1 MQLYDRRLTQ
11 LLINH
16 AIFVG
21 SNFKIALKYL
31 KVIAFTHKQIELK
44 ELGRLVICQENLTEK
59 LHNVKTLFG
68 ISEIFYLA
76 TCNRVE
82 FVMITSHVVDKAFAK
97 QFMGALDMGL
107 CPIST
112 GAFLD
117 AASIYEDKEAL
128 EHLLRTSCSLESLI
142 VGEKEILPQLRKAYE
157 NCKEAGL
164 TGDGLRM
171 FMNCVVK
178 TAKEVYTHTNISKN
192 PISVVSLAYR
202 KLKDL
207 KLCAADARVLII
219 GAGETNRNIS
229 KYLQKHKF
237 SHFAVFNRTIENA
250 AQLAADLNG
259 EAFNLE
265 ALKSY
270 SKGFDVIITCTS
282 ATEPIISTKIYTSL
296 LNGETSRKTIVDL
309 AVPNDTH
316 PDVLEKFPVNFI
328 EVHSLNEVA
337 KNNLKERYEELTHA
351 ENIISQNIDAFI
363 LELKQR
369 RIELAMRQVP
379 DKIKEIRN
387 TAINSVF
394 AEEVQSMDQ
403 HSRDILEKVINYME
417 KKYISVPMI
426 MAKDILINNN

>member
-1 MQLYDRRLTQ
+1 
-11 LLINH
+11 
-16 AIFVG
+16 
-21 SNFKIALKYL
+21 LKYL

-59 LHNVKTLFG
+59 LHRVKAQFG

-82 FVMITSHVVDKAFAK
+82 FVMITPHAVDKVFAK
-97 QFMGALDMGL
+97 QFMDALEMGL
-107 CPIST
+107 CHVST
-112 GAFLD
+112 DVFLD

-128 EHLLRTSCSLESLI
+128 NHLLRTSCSLESLI
-142 VGEKEILPQLRKAYE
+142 VGEKEILPQIRKAYE
-157 NCKEAGL
+157 SCKEAGL
-164 TGDGLRM
+164 TGENLRM
-171 FMNCVVK
+171 YMNCVVK
-178 TAKEVYTHTNISKN
+178 TAKEVYTNTNISKN

-202 KLKDL
+202 KLKDYN
-207 KLCAADARVLII
+207 LCSNARILII

-237 SHFAVFNRTIENA
+237 SNFAVFNRTVSKAKE
-250 AQLAADLNG
+250 LADDLGG

-265 ALKSY
+265 ALKTY
-270 SKGFDVIITCTS
+270 NKGFDVIITCTS
-282 ATEPIISTKIYTSL
+282 ATEPIITPEIYTAL
-296 LNGETSRKTIVDL
+296 LNGETNRKTIVDL
-309 AVPNDTH
+309 AIPNDTD
-316 PDVLEKFPVNFI
+316 PKVLEKFPVNFI

-337 KNNLKERYEELTHA
+337 KNNLQERYEELTHA
-351 ENIISQNIDAFI
+351 ENIIEQNIAAFL

-379 DKIKEIRN
+379 EKIKEIRN
-387 TAINSVF
+387 MAINSVF
-394 AEEVQSMDQ
+394 ADEVQGMDQ
-403 HSRDILEKVINYME
+403 QSREVLEKVMNYME

>member
-1 MQLYDRRLTQ
+1 M
-11 LLINH
+11 
-16 AIFVG
+16 
-21 SNFKIALKYL
+21 KYL

-59 LHNVKTLFG
+59 LHRVKAQFG

-82 FVMITSHVVDKAFAK
+82 FVMITTHVVDKEFAR
-97 QFMGALDMGL
+97 QFMDSLNIGL
-107 CPIST
+107 CHVST
-112 GAFLD
+112 STFLD

-128 EHLLRTSCSLESLI
+128 NHLLRTSCSLESLI
-142 VGEKEILPQLRKAYE
+142 VGEKEILPQIRKAYE
-157 NCKEAGL
+157 SCKEAGL
-164 TGDGLRM
+164 TGENLRM
-171 FMNCVVK
+171 YMNCVVK

-202 KLKDL
+202 KLKDYN
-207 KLCAADARVLII
+207 LCSNARILII

-237 SHFAVFNRTIENA
+237 SNFAVFNRTVSKAKE
-250 AQLAADLNG
+250 LADDLGG

-265 ALKSY
+265 ALKTY

-282 ATEPIISTKIYTSL
+282 ATEPIITPEIYTAL
-296 LNGETSRKTIVDL
+296 LNGDTGRKTIVDL
-309 AVPNDTH
+309 AIPNDT
-316 PDVLEKFPVNFI
+316 DAKVLEKFPVNFI

-337 KNNLKERYEELTHA
+337 KNNLQERYEELTHA
-351 ENIISQNIDAFI
+351 ESIIDQNIAAFL

-379 DKIKEIRN
+379 EKIKEIRN

-394 AEEVQSMDQ
+394 AEEVQGMDQ
-403 HSRDILEKVINYME
+403 QSREVLEKVINYME

>member
-1 MQLYDRRLTQ
+1 LT
-11 LLINH
+11 LHRIKPVT
-16 AIFVG
+16 FVG

-44 ELGRLVICQENLTEK
+44 ELGKLVMCQENLTDK
-59 LHNVKTLFG
+59 LHHVKQQFG

-82 FVMITSHVVDKAFAK
+82 FVMITDHVVDKEFTR
-97 QFMGALDMGL
+97 QFMGAMHLGL
-107 CPIST
+107 CPVST
-112 GAFLD
+112 GTFLEGV
-117 AASIYEDKEAL
+117 SIYENREAL
-128 EHLLRTSCSLESLI
+128 EHLLRMSCSLESLI
-142 VGEKEILPQLRKAYE
+142 VGEKEILAQLRKAYE
-157 NCKEAGL
+157 DCKEAGL

-207 KLCAADARVLII
+207 KLCANDARVLII

-237 SHFAVFNRTIENA
+237 SNFAVFNRTVSKA
-250 AQLAADLNG
+250 ALLAADLNG
-259 EAFNLE
+259 EAFTLD
-265 ALKSY
+265 ALKTY
-270 SKGFDVIITCTS
+270 DKGFDVIITCTS
-282 ATEPIISTKIYTSL
+282 SVEPIITPELYASL
-296 LNGETSRKTIVDL
+296 LNGETNRKTIVDL
-309 AVPNDTH
+309 AIPNDTH
-316 PDVLEKFPVNFI
+316 PEVLEKFPVNFI

-351 ENIISQNIDAFI
+351 EAIIDENISGFI

-379 DKIKEIRN
+379 EKIKEIRN

-394 AEEVQSMDQ
+394 ADEVQGMDQ
-403 HSRDILEKVINYME
+403 HSRDVLEKVINYME

-426 MAKDILINNN
+426 MAKDILINN

>member
-1 MQLYDRRLTQ
+1 M
-11 LLINH
+11 
-16 AIFVG
+16 
-21 SNFKIALKYL
+21 KYL

-44 ELGRLVICQENLTEK
+44 ELGKLVICQENLTDK
-59 LHNVKTLFG
+59 LHKVKTQFG

-82 FVMITSHVVDKAFAK
+82 FVMLTSHVVDKAFAK
-97 QFMGALDMGL
+97 EFMDSIDMGL
-107 CPIST
+107 CPVST
-112 GAFLD
+112 GTFLD
-117 AASIYEDKEAL
+117 SASIYEDREAL

-142 VGEKEILPQLRKAYE
+142 VGEKEILSQLRKAYE

-171 FMNCVVK
+171 YMSCIVK
-178 TAKEVYTHTNISKN
+178 TAKEVYTNTNISKN

-202 KLKDL
+202 KLRDL
-207 KLCAADARVLII
+207 KLCTNARILII

-237 SHFAVFNRTIENA
+237 SNFSVFNRTVANA
-250 AQLAADLNG
+250 TQLAADLNG
-259 EAFNLE
+259 EAFNLG
-265 ALKSY
+265 ALKTY
-270 SKGFDVIITCTS
+270 DKGFDAIITCTS
-282 ATEPIISTKIYTSL
+282 ATEPIITPEIYAGL
-296 LNGETSRKTIVDL
+296 LNGDTGRKTIVDL

-316 PDVLEKFPVNFI
+316 PDVLEKYPVNFI

-337 KNNLKERYEELTHA
+337 KKNLQERYEELTLA
-351 ENIISQNIDAFI
+351 EGIIEQNINDFL

-379 DKIKEIRN
+379 EKIKEIRN

-394 AEEVQSMDQ
+394 ADEVQGMDQ
-403 HSRDILEKVINYME
+403 HSREILEKVINYME